1 MNAAAKVL
9 PPTVTPTYIPLT
21 NPQRLWV
28 ERSADLLVVHG
39 ADIRFKRRGRPERSV
54 THAEY
59 LTALQDHLNQR
70 QKEGEDH
77 EDLFAQLVL
86 ANFFGRASGS
96 LAGYLIGTGHPRGKL
111 FEIAEGL
118 LRPLAA
124 DGVIADFEDSEL

>member
-9 PPTVTPTYIPLT
+9 PPTGTPNIQLT

-28 ERSADLLVVHG
+28 ENSADLLVQG
-39 ADIRFKRRGRPERSV
+39 ADIKFKRRGHPERSV

-70 QKEGEDH
+70 QKDGEDR

-86 ANFFGRASGS
+86 GNFFGRASGS

-124 DGVIADFEDSEL
+124 DGVIADFEDAEL

>member
-9 PPTVTPTYIPLT
+9 PLKGAPETPLT
-21 NPQRLWV
+21 PAQRTWA
-28 ERSADLLVVHG
+28 ESSADLLVVHG
-39 ADIRFKRRGRPERSV
+39 ADIKFKRRGQPERSV

-70 QKEGEDH
+70 QIDGEDR

-86 ANFFGRASGS
+86 GNFFGRASGS
-96 LAGYLIGTGHPRGKL
+96 LAGYLIGTQHPRGKL

-124 DGVIADFEDSEL
+124 DGVIAQREDGEL

>member
-1 MNAAAKVL
+1 HIA
-9 PPTVTPTYIPLT
+9 LT

-28 ERSADLLVVHG
+28 ENSSDLLIHG
-39 ADIRFKRRGRPERSV
+39 SDIRFKRRGHPERSV

-70 QKEGEDH
+70 QIDDEDQ
-77 EDLFAQLVL
+77 EDLLAQLVL

-124 DGVIADFEDSEL
+124 DGVIADFEDADL

>member
-9 PPTVTPTYIPLT
+9 PLTGTPVRPCTPA
-21 NPQRLWV
+21 
-28 ERSADLLVVHG
+28 ERMWIESSADLLIHG
-39 ADIRFKRRGRPERSV
+39 ADVKFKRRGRSERSV

-70 QKEGEDH
+70 QIDGEDR

-86 ANFFGRASGS
+86 GCFHGHASKTV
-96 LAGYLIGTGHPRGKL
+96 AGHLIGTNHPTGKL

-124 DGVIADFEDSEL
+124 DGLIAQREDDDL

>member
-9 PPTVTPTYIPLT
+9 PPTGTPHIPLT

-39 ADIRFKRRGRPERSV
+39 ADIKVKRRGHPERSV

-70 QKEGEDH
+70 QIDGEDR

-86 ANFFGRASGS
+86 GNFFGRASGS
-96 LAGYLIGTGHPRGKL
+96 VAGYLIGTSHPRGKL

-124 DGVIADFEDSEL
+124 DGVIADFEDAEL